1 MTNVRLIGYT
11 ALAVGLINWRYI
23 DFNAGSFALALGL
36 LVLLASLIKPL
47 HAKIEKQELQSSTRF
62 SPRAHGDFRRGQIS
76 VERSTR

>member
-23 DFNAGSFALALGL
+23 DFNAGSFALVLGL

-47 HAKIEKQELQSSTRF
+47 HAKIEKGAGFFLIVALAGIAIIYSF
-62 SPRAHGDFRRGQIS
+62 LA
-76 VERSTR
+76 